1 LNIEPFGQKVST
13 KSKSK
18 LLGKLRQAILIIE
31 KPWMSGFLEADFV
44 IFRPKLKEILN
55 FE

>member
-1 LNIEPFGQKVST
+1 LNIEPFCQKVST

-31 KPWMSGFLEADFV
+31 KPFMSGFLEADFV
-44 IFRPKLKEILN
+44 IFRPKSKEVLN